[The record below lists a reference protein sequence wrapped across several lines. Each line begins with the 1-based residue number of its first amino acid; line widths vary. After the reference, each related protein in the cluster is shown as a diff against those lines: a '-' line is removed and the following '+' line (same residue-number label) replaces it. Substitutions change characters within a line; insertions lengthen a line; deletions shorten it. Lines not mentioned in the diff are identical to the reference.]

1 MPLSY
6 VVSASYPGSAATP
19 RVKSVTS
26 ECDLPRRLTR
36 REEPIALE
44 GSTAN
49 TADQQARPRTGRGGQ
64 VTESGAE
71 AVQVH
76 LADEGRVAQG
86 VVFLDRDGVIIENRP
101 DYVKSWEEVRFID
114 GAMEALRRL
123 SEANLTLVVISN
135 QSAVGR
141 GIISLETAL
150 EISRRVVAEVQV
162 NGALISASYLCPH
175 RPDYGCDCRKP
186 SPGMMVRAA
195 RDLGLDLGNS
205 FLVGDN
211 ITDLEAAG
219 AVGARAILVRTGLG
233 TEYASLLSSQGTV
246 GCWVVE
252 DLCAAAS
259 FILDHVQ
266 RVPRERTEA

>member
-1 MPLSY
+1 MPC
-6 VVSASYPGSAATP
+6 V
-19 RVKSVTS
+19 RSVTW
-26 ECDLPRRLTR
+26 ECDLPRRLSR
-36 REEPIALE
+36 RQKPTALE
-44 GSTAN
+44 RAAAN
-49 TADQQARPRTGRGGQ
+49 TADQHARPRPGQDGG
-64 VTESGAE
+64 VTDSGAE
-71 AVQVH
+71 SVLVH
-76 LADEGRVAQG
+76 LADEGKVGQG
-86 VVFLDRDGVIIENRP
+86 VVFLDRDGVIIQNRP

-123 SEANLTLVVISN
+123 SEANFTLVVISN

-141 GIISLETAL
+141 GIITLERAL

-175 RPDYGCDCRKP
+175 RPDHGCDCRKP

-211 ITDLEAAG
+211 ITDLKAAG
-219 AVGARAILVRTGLG
+219 AIGARAILVRTGLG
-233 TEYASLLSSQGTV
+233 TEYASLLSSQGMV

-252 DLCAAAS
+252 DLSAAAS
-259 FILDHVQ
+259 FILDHAQ
-266 RVPRERTEA
+266 HVPPERTEA